1 MALMYF
7 KLKYNG
13 HIRLVDFKGLP
24 NWSELFTKL
33 QTLYDLPVDK
43 LGIYYIDK
51 DDDEIT
57 ISSNEELQ
65 CFYRSAASDHTYQT
79 FKVNVV
85 DLSIPS
91 DAENLPQKGVE
102 VLRSVFHVPDSQFLM
117 VSPSPSPRARYYRNM
132 AGQDSHIRFSNA
144 STRCCN
150 VPFRAP
156 SRVGKDPTEPSRI

>member
-1 MALMYF
+1 MALVYF

-43 LGIYYIDK
+43 LSIYYIDK

-57 ISSNEELQ
+57 VSSNEELQ
-65 CFYRSAASDHTYQT
+65 RFYRSADHTYQT

-91 DAENLPQKGVE
+91 DAENLPQKRRRGT
-102 VLRSVFHVPDSQFLM
+102 SFCFPC
-117 VSPSPSPRARYYRNM
+117 A
-132 AGQDSHIRFSNA
+132 
-144 STRCCN
+144 
-150 VPFRAP
+150 
-156 SRVGKDPTEPSRI
+156 